1 MNRKRASSGILKV
14 FRVSWVATQRLT
26 CPFLLLK
33 RIKKV
38 YFWHFKRDQFC
49 FLLDVSFER
58 AGQAADSQQDIESD
72 VEYKRCLLLK
82 MAEKHHQTGA
92 NGQSGQSKHLP
103 GLHPQN
109 LVMIYLI
116 FVPSVYWRGRLIFV
130 RSPLLCANKQT
141 ADRFN
146 RDSGVQ
152 APAARRE
159 SPA

>member
-1 MNRKRASSGILKV
+1 M
-14 FRVSWVATQRLT
+14 ATQRLT
-26 CPFLLLK
+26 SPFLLLI

-38 YFWHFKRDQFC
+38 YFRHFKRDQFC

-116 FVPSVYWRGRLIFV
+116 FAHLCPGCYEQTLLRSHVGNFSGNPSPKLG
-130 RSPLLCANKQT
+130 S
-141 ADRFN
+141 
-146 RDSGVQ
+146 
-152 APAARRE
+152 
-159 SPA
+159 